1 MSHSTIS
8 IHRVVRPVVGA
19 IAAALLLTAS
29 AGCEK
34 ADWNT
39 YFTSPERMD
48 KGLVIILPGIE
59 GESAANQDIRKGL
72 DDAGVPYALAI
83 YRWGFPMPGIGLYM
97 NQTDTAGNRRAAGEL
112 AQHLVTYQQNFPGRA
127 IFMVGHSAGGG
138 EVVFAL
144 EALADL
150 GAEPVE
156 GVFLLAASISS
167 DYPLDK
173 ALPMTRRGL
182 VNVWNPEDGL
192 LNTGATFFGNVDGGN
207 APSAGRAGFQRDYAK
222 VFNVK
227 ITSAEIGVYGDP
239 HYISTNASLIA
250 KYGPMWVNSPTWPPP
265 GATR

>member
-1 MSHSTIS
+1 MIL
-8 IHRVVRPVVGA
+8 
-19 IAAALLLTAS
+19 AALLLIAS

-34 ADWNT
+34 VDLNT
-39 YFTSPERMD
+39 YFTSEERMD

-83 YRWGFPMPGIGLYM
+83 YRWGFPMPGVGLYM
-97 NQTDTAGNRRAAGEL
+97 NQTDTEGNRRAAREL
-112 AQHLVTYQQNFPGRA
+112 AERLVTYQQTYPGRP
-127 IFMVGHSAGGG
+127 IFMAGHSAGGG
-138 EVVFAL
+138 EVVFTL

-167 DYPLDK
+167 DYSLDK

-207 APSAGRAGFQRDYAK
+207 APSAGRAGFQRDYDK
-222 VFNVK
+222 VFNVR
-227 ITSAEIGVYGDP
+227 ITSAEIGVFGDP
-239 HYISTNASLIA
+239 HYISTNASLVA

-265 GATR
+265 GAVR